1 MGNKVKFNIKN
12 VHVAKQTV
20 QNGVYTYSEPVAL
33 PGAVSLTLDAQG
45 EDSPF
50 YADGV
55 VYYRSKNNNGYSGS
69 LEVAYVPDWFRTEIL
84 QETMDI
90 HNVLV
95 ETADKP
101 EDVRFALLFEFDGD
115 IKAIRH
121 VIYNVAATRPSVSSQ
136 TKEQTV
142 TPVTESLSIAADP
155 RDDDLVK
162 CRTADNTDNATYNNW
177 YRSVYVPTISAA

>member
-1 MGNKVKFNIKN
+1 MGNKVKYNIKN
-12 VHVAKQTV
+12 VHVAKQTYE
-20 QNGVYTYSEPVAL
+20 NGVYSYSTPIAL

-69 LEVAYVPDWFRTEIL
+69 LEVAYVPDWLRTEIL
-84 QETMDI
+84 QEVKDI
-90 HNVLV
+90 HKVLV
-95 ETADKP
+95 EKANQN

-115 IKAIRH
+115 VKAIRH
-121 VIYNVAATRPSVSSQ
+121 VMYNVSASRPSVSSQ
-136 TKEQTV
+136 TKENTV

-162 CRTADNTDNATYNNW
+162 ARTADDTDNATYNGW
-177 YRSVYVPTISAA
+177 YGAVYVPTIAA